1 MDTPTVSSACSR
13 KSFFAKLGGL
23 LAAAGLA
30 PGLLGK
36 LNAAPTRAPAATPV
50 NLRPEPRAVPRRD

>member
-1 MDTPTVSSACSR
+1 MDTPTVSPACSR

-30 PGLLGK
+30 PGLLAK
-36 LNAAPTRAPAATPV
+36 MNSAAPTTAPV
-50 NLRPEPRAVPRRD
+50 SLRPEPRAVPRRDGTA